1 MKISQQH
8 INKIIQLYFK
18 EWKSI
23 RSINRTEWH
32 SRNTIRRYVDIH
44 EQKLIK
50 DILDKSHA
58 KADKIYDTWFITI
71 AISLLLII
79 IGFLFYWIYT
89 LINY

>member
-1 MKISQQH
+1 MKISQQQ
-8 INKIIQLYFK
+8 IDKIIELYFK
-18 EWKSI
+18 DWKSI

-32 SRNTIRRYVDIH
+32 SRNTIRRYVDIY

-50 DILDKSHA
+50 DILDKSHT
-58 KADKIYDTWFITI
+58 KADKVYGTWFIMV
-71 AISLLLII
+71 AISLLLI